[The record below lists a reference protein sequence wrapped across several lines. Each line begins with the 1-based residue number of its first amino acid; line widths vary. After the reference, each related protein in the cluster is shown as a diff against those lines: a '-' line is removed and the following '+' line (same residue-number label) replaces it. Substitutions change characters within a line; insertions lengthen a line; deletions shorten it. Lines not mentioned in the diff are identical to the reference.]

1 MELKKTDVRQNLADC
16 WNTVRNKV
24 EFAEN
29 GKDKDMALVMVMMI
43 MFVEQEMLGVVT
55 PSALS

>member
-1 MELKKTDVRQNLADC
+1 MRQNLADC

-29 GKDKDMALVMVMMI
+29 GKDMSLVMVMMI

>member
-29 GKDKDMALVMVMMI
+29 GKDMSWVMVMMI

>member
-29 GKDKDMALVMVMMI
+29 GKDKDTALVMVMI
-43 MFVEQEMLGVVT
+43 IIQEMLGVVT
-55 PSALS
+55 PSALF

>member
-16 WNTVRNKV
+16 RNTVRNKV

>member
-29 GKDKDMALVMVMMI
+29 GKDMALVMVMMI

-55 PSALS
+55 PSALF